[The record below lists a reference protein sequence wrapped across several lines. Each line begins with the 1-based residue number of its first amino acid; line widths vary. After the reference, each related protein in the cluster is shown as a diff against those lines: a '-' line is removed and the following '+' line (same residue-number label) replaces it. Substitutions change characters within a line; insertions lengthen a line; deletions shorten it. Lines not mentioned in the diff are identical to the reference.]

1 MISMLFAQM
10 TDEERKQREDEHEQR
25 MNDPIRI
32 SFNILNQYARD
43 QADQYEQRHAAENNH
58 DTSENANKKYRI

>member
-1 MISMLFAQM
+1 MISMLLARM
-10 TDEERKQREDEHEQR
+10 TDEEKKQRQDEHEQR

-43 QADQYEQRHAAENNH
+43 QADQYEQRHTAEKNH
-58 DTSENANKKYRI
+58 ETSENTNNKYRI